1 VKLHFRGNGRQ
12 RKQTWLFK
20 PDHVVKVL
28 DTCQIHTNITTVA
41 QNIILSS
48 VTIFQFKFT
57 ISYNL
62 PILMWLFFKVCGFAS
77 ETKTDDRYP
86 ELVLVSSVDHAVSL
100 KLEAK
105 PVSVFTNR
113 SHSY

>member
-1 VKLHFRGNGRQ
+1 MKLHFRGNGRQ

-28 DTCQIHTNITTVA
+28 DTCQIRT
-41 QNIILSS
+41 NIILSS

-62 PILMWLFFKVCGFAS
+62 PFLMWLFFKVCGFAS

-105 PVSVFTNR
+105 PVSVFTN
-113 SHSY
+113 